1 MTQISKKTVMV
12 AGSGSWGT
20 AIALL
25 LSQNGHHVRLWGRN
39 KEYIEEMKLSRINR
53 IFLPVVKIPEDV
65 LLTEDVHEAVD
76 GADLL
81 VNAIPTQYIRS
92 ALREFM
98 EGKVDAKIPVVSL
111 SKGIENETM
120 LRGSQIFKEVL
131 GSQCIG
137 VLSGPSHAEE
147 VCVGMPSSVVFSS
160 RDAEFASQMQ
170 DVFMTSTFRVYTNLD
185 IIGVEVAGA
194 LKNVIA
200 LAAGM
205 CDGLKFGTNS
215 KSALLTRGLVE
226 MMRFGL
232 ALGGKQSTFSG
243 LAGIGDLIT
252 TCFSP
257 YGRNRAVGEKIAQ
270 GQTLDHILK
279 SMDMVAEGVW
289 TTKSVYSLARIH
301 EVDMPITS
309 EIYKI
314 LYEGK
319 LVKKALIDLM
329 SRAKRSEEEN

>member
-1 MTQISKKTVMV
+1 MDSTIKKKIAVI
-12 AGSGSWGT
+12 GSGSWGT
-20 AIALL
+20 AIALIL
-25 LSQNGHHVRLWGRN
+25 DQNRHNIRLWGRN
-39 KEYIEEMKLSRINR
+39 KEYITEVQKDRINHT
-53 IFLPVVKIPEDV
+53 FLPQVKIPEDI
-65 LLTEDVHEAVD
+65 LITSDISEALEGVD
-76 GADLL
+76 L
-81 VNAIPTQYIRS
+81 VVSGIPTQYIRS
-92 ALREFM
+92 ALQESVV
-98 EGKVDAKIPVVSL
+98 GKISAQVPIISL
-111 SKGIENETM
+111 SKGIESGTM

-131 GSQCIG
+131 NTQTIG

-147 VCVGMPSSVVFSS
+147 IAIGMPSSVVLAS
-160 RDAEFASQMQ
+160 RDFEFAHEMQ
-170 DVFMTSTFRVYTNLD
+170 DVFMTHGFRVYTNLD

-226 MMRFGL
+226 MTRFGL
-232 ALGGKQSTFSG
+232 ALGGKQSTFGG

-270 GQTLDHILK
+270 GQKLEDILNH
-279 SMDMVAEGVW
+279 MEMVAEGVW
-289 TTKSVYSLARIH
+289 TTKAVYSLARIH

-319 LVKKALIDLM
+319 AVKQALIDLM
-329 SRAKRSEEEN
+329 SRAKRGEEEN